1 MKIKKFLPLF
11 IFLFIAFK
19 DVSYSLTLSNL
30 RTELRRIL
38 RDTDSS
44 RQRFTDAFLLDF
56 TNEAQREITNA
67 TWVVEESSSRVL
79 SPLTTYYLLPNDVIT
94 ITGIEFLNSQNNYIS
109 LDETTYKKLEADN
122 PGWRRFNAAPVE
134 YFVDNAT
141 TTNQLVISYIPIPD
155 SSSTGTVTVRYISQ
169 VDDLS
174 ADADVPFN
182 GRRELYTFHMSI
194 VYYSAMM
201 LTCCPT

>member
-67 TWVVEESSSRVL
+67 IWVVEESSSRVL

-182 GRRELYTFHMSI
+182 GRRELYTFHM
-194 VYYSAMM
+194 
-201 LTCCPT
+201 